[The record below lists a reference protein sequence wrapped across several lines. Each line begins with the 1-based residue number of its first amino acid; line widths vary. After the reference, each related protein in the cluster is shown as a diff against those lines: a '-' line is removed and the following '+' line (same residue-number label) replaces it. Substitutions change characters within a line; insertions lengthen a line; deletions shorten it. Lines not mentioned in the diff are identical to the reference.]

1 MRYLTVLF
9 GLTGLLSLG
18 ACTAGA
24 DLENE
29 LDPIKPKP
37 PITACNGSAALCDR
51 PLNEV
56 VFLTA
61 HNAMS
66 NADDGWIPPNQDHPI
81 RQQLADGVRGISLD
95 IHPDPKEIGDPLLC
109 HSICSLGSAPLGE
122 TLAAIG
128 EFLAQNPHEV
138 VAILYESYVPDAE
151 STPVFEASGITK
163 YAYAHPVSTAWPT
176 LRELIEAD
184 TRLVIFSQNGGGDTP
199 WNHPMW
205 EYTWDTPYSYETV
218 EEFDCSVGRGDAT
231 KTIFQ
236 MNHFLT
242 APVADIELAKQANRY
257 DVLMPR
263 VERCLEETGKL
274 PTFLWVDFYAT
285 GDAKQVVDE
294 LNAGGL

>member
-1 MRYLTVLF
+1 MRYLAPAVAISVLF
-9 GLTGLLSLG
+9 LG
-18 ACTAGA
+18 NACGVTSEPA
-24 DLENE
+24 DL
-29 LDPIKPKP
+29 LPAPI
-37 PITACNGSAALCDR
+37 PITACNGSAKLCDR

-66 NADDGWIPPNQDHPI
+66 NDEEGWVPPNHEYPI
-81 RQQLADGVRGISLD
+81 GRQLADGVRGISLD
-95 IHPDPKEIGDPLLC
+95 IHPDPKNETGDPLLC
-109 HSICSLGSAPLGE
+109 HSLCALGSAPLGE
-122 TLAAIG
+122 TLTAIRD
-128 EFLAQNPHEV
+128 FLQENPHEV
-138 VAILYESYVPDAE
+138 VAILYESYVPDGD
-151 STPVFEASGITK
+151 SSPVFEASGITK

-184 TRLVIFSQNGGGDTP
+184 TRVVIFSQNGGGDTP

-205 EYTWDTPYSYETV
+205 EYTWDTPYSYKSV
-218 EEFDCSVGRGDAT
+218 DEFDCSVGRGDAT

-242 APVADIELAKQANRY
+242 APLAALELAEQANRY

-285 GDAKQVVDE
+285 GDAKRVVDE
-294 LNAGGL
+294 LNLR